1 MISLSDVAQHLL
13 ELEIGCR
20 RCERHEHLSLDRLV
34 QECGG
39 NFKIPDLLHALSGD
53 CPKRL
58 AGISSD
64 LCGIYCPQL
73 PALFLPALYTGNNT
87 STKFRG

>member
-1 MISLSDVAQHLL
+1 MRTLGDVAEHVP

-20 RCERHEHLSLDRLV
+20 RCGRVEYLSLDRLI
-34 QECGG
+34 QECGD
-39 NFKIPDLLHALSGD
+39 KLEIPVLLHTLSGN
-53 CPKRL
+53 CPKRQ

-73 PALFLPALYTGNNT
+73 AVLFLPRHRLP
-87 STKFRG
+87 